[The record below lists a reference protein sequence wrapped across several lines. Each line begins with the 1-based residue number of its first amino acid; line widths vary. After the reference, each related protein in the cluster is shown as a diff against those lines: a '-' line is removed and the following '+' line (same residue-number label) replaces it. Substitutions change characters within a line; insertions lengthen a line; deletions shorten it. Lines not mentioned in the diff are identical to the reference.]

1 MKSLAGK
8 AAGIVFSFLVSSGF
22 CALAASPL
30 ETEFTV
36 LPILAVD
43 RAGTLI
49 FSDSPEYASAH
60 GILAE
65 GTVAKGAGRVYYY
78 HVNETG
84 KPARLVVYAQS
95 KKPQEI
101 SVTRTVRGNPSR
113 DYISTGRTLSFR
125 EMTSITGAPKTVQLP
140 AGERVV
146 IFEENQDGIRPDD
159 LVSGIVEV
167 ETKKPITMGTA
178 LLPKETDVWMARS
191 LQIAP
196 YLPADSHGL
205 RGTFPSELWWESG
218 PWNPSQ
224 GAAAI
229 VIGDGLQFQM
239 GYDEIDK
246 KARENFG
253 DYGIAYHLRVKTEGE
268 GRFKLYINPQ
278 GGVYVGSF
286 RIGQDEKFLKFYR
299 TETTKKGLRFGQ
311 DTADDLLE
319 AGTWEAGR
327 DLFIRFIP
335 AGATYLPI
343 RFLLIPE

>member
-1 MKSLAGK
+1 MKTWGKMLVGILAS
-8 AAGIVFSFLVSSGF
+8 VFVSSGVF
-22 CALAASPL
+22 AAPALP
-30 ETEFTV
+30 ENFTV
-36 LPILAVD
+36 LPLVSVG
-43 RAGTLI
+43 REGTLI
-49 FSDSPEYASAH
+49 FSDSPEYASEY
-60 GILAE
+60 GVLAE

-84 KPARLVVYAQS
+84 KPARLVVYAQA
-95 KKPQEI
+95 KKAQDI
-101 SVTRTVRGNPSR
+101 SLTRTLRGDPST

-125 EMTSITGAPKTVQLP
+125 EVTTPTSEIKTVRLP

-146 IFEENQDGIRPDD
+146 LFEENEKGIRSDD

-167 ETKKPITMGTA
+167 ETETPITMGTA
-178 LLPKETDVWMARS
+178 LLPMETDVWLARI
-191 LQIAP
+191 LQDTP
-196 YLPADSHGL
+196 YVPADSHGL
-205 RGTFPSELWWESG
+205 RGTFPSELLWEAG
-218 PWNPSQ
+218 PWDFSE

-229 VIGDGLQFQM
+229 VIGGLPGFQM

-253 DYGIAYHLRVKTEGE
+253 DYGIAYHLRVKTEGT

-286 RIGQDEKFLKFYR
+286 RIGQNEKFLKFYR
-299 TETTKKGLRFGQ
+299 TETTKRGLRFGHETTE
-311 DTADDLLE
+311 DVME
-319 AGTWEAGR
+319 AGTWDVGQ

-343 RFLLIPE
+343 RFLLVKE